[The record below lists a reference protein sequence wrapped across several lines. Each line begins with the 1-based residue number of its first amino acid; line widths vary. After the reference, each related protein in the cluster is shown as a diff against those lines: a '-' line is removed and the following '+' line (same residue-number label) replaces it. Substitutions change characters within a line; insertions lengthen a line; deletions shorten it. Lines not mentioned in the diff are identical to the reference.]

1 MKQVR
6 QLKDLGRKIHGRMWG
21 LSQLISVRFLAGKR
35 KLHSS
40 GGELHKSL
48 FQEIQQWVIQYSRDG
63 TRHQTEAV
71 AFSNGSQPTMN
82 GQRGSWA
89 NKNPGLYFPA
99 HLALT
104 GTSHWPKPTWSQ
116 RARESVK
123 AIQKHQPAGTAQAG
137 KRPESRPAMASRKD
151 PNHNSNSSL
160 TRMPP
165 SAQATAGAS
174 QFWPVSQSLVFSS
187 GCYISAS
194 MRRKARA
201 PTPRTKSEFN
211 IPCEAPEKDL
221 YHIWAWPDMEDTVL

>member
-1 MKQVR
+1 MR
-6 QLKDLGRKIHGRMWG
+6 G
-21 LSQLISVRFLAGKR
+21 LSQLVSVRFLAGKR
-35 KLHSS
+35 KVHSN
-40 GGELHKSL
+40 GGELHKSI
-48 FQEIQQWVIQYSRDG
+48 FQEIQQWIIQYSRDG

-123 AIQKHQPAGTAQAG
+123 AIHKHQPAGTEQAG
-137 KRPESRPAMASRKD
+137 KRPEGRPAMASRKD
-151 PNHNSNSSL
+151 PNRNSNSSL

-165 SAQATAGAS
+165 SAQATAGAP
-174 QFWPVSQSLVFSS
+174 QFWPVSQILMFSS
-187 GCYISAS
+187 GHYISAS
-194 MRRKARA
+194 MRIRARA
-201 PTPRTKSEFN
+201 PMLRTNQSLTFLVKPPKRTSTTSELGLTWK
-211 IPCEAPEKDL
+211 IL
-221 YHIWAWPDMEDTVL
+221 YFKALI